1 MTPVEEAVYV
11 ASRASIPERP
21 AMWQRLRKQGWNIS
35 STWIDEAGEGETG
48 SFSELWQRITDEIR
62 RSAGVVLY
70 VEPEDLPL
78 KGAYIEIG
86 MALGMGKP
94 VAVVAHDMPLDA
106 RNFRPLG
113 SWAMHPLVVLAKDL
127 EAARQSVLAR
137 SACDGDGER
146 PIAERTECRP
156 YDGVE
161 HSLVQD
167 AADDALTLAS
177 FPNAGAATKFVHSGN
192 ELIRVRV
199 SIHKNEKPGK
209 G

>member
-94 VAVVAHDMPLDA
+94 VAVVATPATFGRWVRGQCTRWLSWRRIWKRPGNRCSPDPL
-106 RNFRPLG
+106 
-113 SWAMHPLVVLAKDL
+113 AMGMGNDRL
-127 EAARQSVLAR
+127 QS
-137 SACDGDGER
+137 E
-146 PIAERTECRP
+146 
-156 YDGVE
+156 
-161 HSLVQD
+161 
-167 AADDALTLAS
+167 
-177 FPNAGAATKFVHSGN
+177 PNAAPMTVLNTALCKMLLTT
-192 ELIRVRV
+192 R
-199 SIHKNEKPGK
+199 
-209 G
+209 